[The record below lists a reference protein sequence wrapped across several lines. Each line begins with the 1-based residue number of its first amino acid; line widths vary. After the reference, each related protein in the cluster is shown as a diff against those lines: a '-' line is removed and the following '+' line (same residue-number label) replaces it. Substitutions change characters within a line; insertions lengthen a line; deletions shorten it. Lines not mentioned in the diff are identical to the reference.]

1 MKRLVAVI
9 VAILLVAG
17 GIGFAIAG
25 VVKSDDHKH
34 EVQAPAKPEPGSDK
48 SPQRSLTR
56 FYGQQLAWSACG
68 DHDCA
73 RLKVPLD
80 YRHPGKRTI
89 SLALLR
95 VPAGGHRIGSLVVN
109 PGGPGAPGTGYAAA
123 GSNVFGQP
131 LLEHYDIVGFDP
143 RGTGESSPVDCL
155 SDADLDRYVATDP
168 TPDDPAEVRELVAQ
182 AKAFGRGC
190 AAKSGDV
197 ASYVST
203 IDAARDMD
211 VLRSALGQRK
221 LDYLGASYGTKLGAT
236 YAELFPK
243 QVGRFV
249 LDGALDPA
257 LSSHGLA
264 LGQAGGF
271 QTALEAYVDNCVQTS
286 NDCFLGST
294 RQQGL
299 DTIKGLLDSLDRS
312 PLQVGNRSL
321 TEGNAFYGVALPLY
335 NRDYWVLLSQ
345 ALKAA
350 LGGDGSGLLRLSDAY
365 ASRNP
370 DGSYADNS
378 LEAFVAISC
387 LDDPWYATP
396 AQAEKQ
402 AAQFAKVS
410 PTLGAS
416 FDWAQ
421 VGCVGQTLKSDE
433 EPLTIDAAGAAPIV
447 VVGTTR
453 DPATPYAWAKALASQ
468 LDSGVLVSRDGDG
481 HTGYHSGN
489 ACVDRAVEGYLV
501 DGKVPQDG
509 LSC

>member
-1 MKRLVAVI
+1 MKRLVAAVI
-9 VAILLVAG
+9 AILLVAG
-17 GIGFAIAG
+17 GLGYAIAG
-25 VVKSDDHKH
+25 LVRSDPQRH
-34 EVQAPAKPEPGSDK
+34 EVRAPVRPEPGSARAPQK
-48 SPQRSLTR
+48 SLKKY
-56 FYGQQLAWSACG
+56 YGQKLAWKACG

-73 RLKVPLD
+73 RLEVPLD
-80 YRHPGKRTI
+80 YRRPGGRAI

-95 VPAGGHRIGSLVVN
+95 VPASGHRIGSLVVN

-123 GSNVFGQP
+123 GSSVFGAP

-143 RGTGESSPVDCL
+143 RGTGHSSPVDCL
-155 SDADLDRYVATDP
+155 SDSALDQYVAVDP
-168 TPDDPAEVRELVAQ
+168 TPNDPSEEQRLVAE
-182 AKAFGRGC
+182 ATKFGHGC
-190 AAKSGDV
+190 EERSGALAAHI
-197 ASYVST
+197 ST
-203 IDAARDMD
+203 LDSARDMD

-249 LDGALDPA
+249 LDGALDPT
-257 LSSHGLA
+257 LTMHQLA

-271 QTALEAYVDNCVQTS
+271 QTALDAYVDNCVQTS

-294 RQQGL
+294 RQAAL
-299 DTIKGLLDSLDRS
+299 DTITTLLEQLDQH
-312 PLQVGNRSL
+312 PLEVGSRRL
-321 TEGNAFYGVALPLY
+321 TEGNAFYGIALPLY
-335 NRDYWVLLSQ
+335 NRNYWVLLSQ

-350 LGGDGSGLLRLSDAY
+350 IGGDGSSLLQLSDLY
-365 ASRNP
+365 ASRNA

-378 LEAFVAISC
+378 LEAFYAISC
-387 LDDPWYATP
+387 LDDPSYVTP
-396 AQAEKQ
+396 AQAEQQ
-402 AAQFAKVS
+402 AAQFQKVS
-410 PTLGAS
+410 PTLGAA
-416 FDWAQ
+416 FDWSQ
-421 VGCVGQTLKSDE
+421 VGCVGQQARSHEK
-433 EPLTIDAAGAAPIV
+433 PLTIDGAGAAPIV

-481 HTGYHSGN
+481 HTGYNSGN

-501 DGKVPQDG
+501 GGKVPQDG